1 MLNWKKCAITTLAAL
16 IFTCGAWAGDHDG
29 LTTSLEDHCI
39 DGEMWVVTVWWFWNI
54 RLGEVKTFDKM
65 EKCCSAGGHL
75 KEPGVAAPRDD
86 SNSCPGSTTPQGG
99 NAANANSSAGVSSG
113 DQTGTGQPVTGPV
126 PPQPGTLAGTVP
138 RAIRD
143 ASHQNAA
150 ASAFPRTVPFRLFP
164 FTTFFNIS
172 GVPLPTST
180 PQCNSQLNPTM
191 LAIDHLGG
199 QVNRLNMCSSASVT
213 TIAVPSNPLQ
223 VRVTPDGS
231 QAIVTSYDNAISFI
245 NTTTNAVTVLPT
257 DPNTF
262 PSGLAISP
270 DGSYALVTN
279 YLDVSPALLVV
290 DIASKSVTNTISLD
304 QIFPQSV
311 YLNPDATL
319 AWVTYPWVN
328 TVEVI
333 DLLTG
338 NVNYA
343 FSVLI
348 PYDVAF
354 NATGTTAYIASGAGS
369 ILFVDTKT
377 YAVTATLT
385 AGEGACDLT
394 LTPDGRILTVN
405 NYLDGTVT
413 VIDTVTMASQTYPVA
428 GAPRGNVLAPVQ

>member
-1 MLNWKKCAITTLAAL
+1 MFNRKTFAITILVGL
-16 IFTCGAWAGDHDG
+16 MFTASAWAGDHDG
-29 LTTSLEDHCI
+29 LTTSLEDKCI

-54 RLGEVKTFDKM
+54 RIGDVKTVDKM
-65 EKCCSAGGHL
+65 EKCCSAGGHA
-75 KEPGVAAPRDD
+75 KEGFAEVPRDD

-99 NAANANSSAGVSSG
+99 NAANANSSAGVSAG
-113 DQTGTGQPVTGPV
+113 DQSGTGQPVTGPP
-126 PPQPGTLAGTVP
+126 PPQPGVLAVSTP
-138 RAIRD
+138 RALRTV
-143 ASHQNAA
+143 SHQGAA
-150 ASAFPRTVPFRLFP
+150 ATAFARTAPFRLFP
-164 FTTFFNIS
+164 FATFFNIS
-172 GVPLPTST
+172 GAALPTST

-199 QVNRLNMCSSASVT
+199 QVNRLNMCSGAAVT
-213 TIAVPSNPLQ
+213 SISVPSNPLQ

-245 NTTTNAVTVLPT
+245 DTTTNAVTVLPT

-279 YLDVSPALLVV
+279 YLDVAPALLVV
-290 DIASKSVTNTISLD
+290 DVASKSITSTISLD

-328 TVEVI
+328 EVEVI
-333 DLLTG
+333 DILTG
-338 NVNYA
+338 NVNTA
-343 FSVLI
+343 FSVLT

-354 NATGTTAYIASGAGS
+354 NATGTTAYIASGTGS
-369 ILFVDTKT
+369 ILFVDTHT
-377 YAVTATLT
+377 YAVTATLA
-385 AGEGACDLT
+385 AGGGACDLT

-405 NYLDGTVT
+405 NYLDGTIT
-413 VIDTVTMASQTYPVA
+413 VIDTVTMASQTYPVS
-428 GAPRGNVLAPVQ
+428 GAPRGTVLAPVQ